1 MLIIMKQ
8 SKTLS
13 LGEIA
18 EFLGGELRGDPA
30 GSIHAINTLQDAG
43 PGEISFLANP
53 AYAKYLSQTKASAV
67 LVRPAEAEMCASDA
81 IILDNPYLGYAKLS
95 RLFEREPSQASGIHA
110 SAVVS
115 PQAKVAESA
124 VIGPGVVIAPGAVVG
139 ENARLLANVYVG
151 EDSVIG
157 DDCCLHP
164 NVTLYAGVTLG
175 RRVIVHSGA
184 VIGADGF
191 GFANDAGRWERI
203 AQLGG
208 VVIGDDVVIGACTTI
223 DRGALDNTVIE
234 EGVILD
240 NQIQIAHNVRI
251 GAHTAIAACT
261 GISGSTRIGRY
272 CVIAGAVGIA
282 GHLEIVDK
290 VQITGMTMVT
300 NSIREPGLYSSG
312 VPVEPNAKWRKN
324 AARFRQL
331 DELARRI
338 RRLEK
343 GSSSSN

>member
-1 MLIIMKQ
+1 MKK
-8 SKTLS
+8 SKSLS
-13 LGEIA
+13 LAEIA
-18 EFLGGELRGDPA
+18 EFLGGELRGNPVQT
-30 GSIHAINTLQDAG
+30 IHAINTLQDAG

-53 AYAKYLSQTKASAV
+53 AYAKYLPQTRASAV
-67 LVRPAEAEMCASDA
+67 LVRPAEAELCTSDV
-81 IILDNPYLGYAKLS
+81 IILNNPYLGYAKLS
-95 RLFEREPSQASGIHA
+95 KLFERELTQTHGIHP
-110 SAVVS
+110 SAVVH

-124 VIGPGVVIAPGAVVG
+124 VIGPGVVIAAGATVG
-139 ENARLLANVYVG
+139 DNVRLIANVYVG
-151 EDSVIG
+151 EDTVIG
-157 DDCCLHP
+157 DDCYLHP
-164 NVTLYAGVTLG
+164 NVSLYAGVVLG
-175 RRVIVHSGA
+175 QRVIIHSGA
-184 VIGADGF
+184 VIGSDGF
-191 GFANDAGRWERI
+191 GFANEAGRWERI

-208 VVIGDDVVIGACTTI
+208 VVIGDDVMVGAGTTI
-223 DRGALDNTVIE
+223 DRGALDDTVIE

-300 NSIREPGLYSSG
+300 HSIREPGVYSSG
-312 VPVEPNAKWRKN
+312 VPIESNAKWRKN

>member
-1 MLIIMKQ
+1 MKK
-8 SKTLS
+8 SKSLS
-13 LGEIA
+13 LAEIA

-30 GSIHAINTLQDAG
+30 RTIHAINTLQDAG

-53 AYAKYLSQTKASAV
+53 AYAKYLPQTRASAV
-67 LVRPAEAEMCASDA
+67 LVRPKEADLCTSDV
-81 IILDNPYLGYAKLS
+81 IVLDNPYLGYAKLS
-95 RLFEREPSQASGIHA
+95 RLFERELTQSSGIHP
-110 SAVVS
+110 SAVVH

-124 VIGPGVVIAPGAVVG
+124 VIGPGVVIAAGAVIG
-139 ENARLLANVYVG
+139 ERVRLIANVYVG
-151 EDSVIG
+151 EDSLIG
-157 DDCCLHP
+157 DDCHLHP
-164 NVTLYAGVTLG
+164 NVSLYAGVTLG
-175 RRVIVHSGA
+175 QRVIVHSGA
-184 VIGADGF
+184 VIGSDGF
-191 GFANDAGRWERI
+191 GFANEAGRWERI

-208 VVIGDDVVIGACTTI
+208 VVIGDDVVIGAGTTI
-223 DRGALDNTVIE
+223 DRGALDDTVIE
-234 EGVILD
+234 QGVILD

-251 GAHTAIAACT
+251 GARTAIAACT

-300 NSIREPGLYSSG
+300 HSIREPGVYSSG
-312 VPVEPNAKWRKN
+312 VPIEPNAKWRKN

-338 RRLEK
+338 RQLEK